1 MYSYTVKALDF
12 YRVTGLEWDLIDEG
26 KLVRLNDTRAK
37 LDLDKRIVSVEKS
50 DVEGN
55 PLDMTV
61 EIATQSSDVSS
72 TLESISAKTAIT
84 AQYAQGATNLYAM
97 QASDNADAS
106 HPAVMNFYVPT
117 ACAKINQVLLSWKLE
132 NFRAYETGAAAGGGD
147 VRTTQEGGGSTQ
159 TSEAGGATTVSV
171 PQRTV
176 AQAITSGTP
185 MQDGTVNANTSFAK
199 SIDGGNVSDTG
210 SSSGTTG
217 AGGGGNTGV
226 SRNEGGAMTST
237 DEAGKHSHG
246 SNNTHRHTFDGVS
259 VGKVGYTSYNGA
271 GSTTSTGA
279 HSHGMGHWHS
289 FDSHTHGLGGHRHGM
304 IHRHE
309 FSHYHEMNI
318 SLLVPS
324 QTLNLP
330 EHRHSVNI
338 PAHAHDVTLPE
349 HLHGIEYGIYSGPMT
364 SAYTVEVDGKEVPG
378 SAFENGVVDIAPY
391 LSTDADGRI
400 SRGTFHSFSV
410 RPKPQS
416 GNAQG
421 LAHIRASWSAQVFI
435 SCQTGRQY

>member
-147 VRTTQEGGGSTQ
+147 VRTTQEGGADERG
-159 TSEAGGATTVSV
+159 
-171 PQRTV
+171 RRRN
-176 AQAITSGTP
+176 
-185 MQDGTVNANTSFAK
+185 DGICAAAYR
-199 SIDGGNVSDTG
+199 
-210 SSSGTTG
+210 G
-217 AGGGGNTGV
+217 AGNYQ
-226 SRNEGGAMTST
+226 
-237 DEAGKHSHG
+237 
-246 SNNTHRHTFDGVS
+246 RHTDAGW
-259 VGKVGYTSYNGA
+259 NG
-271 GSTTSTGA
+271 
-279 HSHGMGHWHS
+279 
-289 FDSHTHGLGGHRHGM
+289 
-304 IHRHE
+304 
-309 FSHYHEMNI
+309 
-318 SLLVPS
+318 
-324 QTLNLP
+324 Q
-330 EHRHSVNI
+330 
-338 PAHAHDVTLPE
+338 
-349 HLHGIEYGIYSGPMT
+349 
-364 SAYTVEVDGKEVPG
+364 
-378 SAFENGVVDIAPY
+378 
-391 LSTDADGRI
+391 
-400 SRGTFHSFSV
+400 
-410 RPKPQS
+410 
-416 GNAQG
+416 
-421 LAHIRASWSAQVFI
+421 
-435 SCQTGRQY
+435 C

>member
-1 MYSYTVKALDF
+1 
-12 YRVTGLEWDLIDEG
+12 
-26 KLVRLNDTRAK
+26 
-37 LDLDKRIVSVEKS
+37 
-50 DVEGN
+50 
-55 PLDMTV
+55 
-61 EIATQSSDVSS
+61 
-72 TLESISAKTAIT
+72 
-84 AQYAQGATNLYAM
+84 
-97 QASDNADAS
+97 
-106 HPAVMNFYVPT
+106 
-117 ACAKINQVLLSWKLE
+117 
-132 NFRAYETGAAAGGGD
+132 
-147 VRTTQEGGGSTQ
+147 
-159 TSEAGGATTVSV
+159 
-171 PQRTV
+171 
-176 AQAITSGTP
+176 
-185 MQDGTVNANTSFAK
+185 
-199 SIDGGNVSDTG
+199 
-210 SSSGTTG
+210 
-217 AGGGGNTGV
+217 
-226 SRNEGGAMTST
+226 MTST

-259 VGKVGYTSYNGA
+259 VGKTGYTSYNGA

-391 LSTDADGRI
+391 LSTDTDGRI
-400 SRGTFHSFSV
+400 SRGTFHSFAV

>member
-1 MYSYTVKALDF
+1 
-12 YRVTGLEWDLIDEG
+12 
-26 KLVRLNDTRAK
+26 
-37 LDLDKRIVSVEKS
+37 
-50 DVEGN
+50 
-55 PLDMTV
+55 
-61 EIATQSSDVSS
+61 
-72 TLESISAKTAIT
+72 
-84 AQYAQGATNLYAM
+84 
-97 QASDNADAS
+97 
-106 HPAVMNFYVPT
+106 
-117 ACAKINQVLLSWKLE
+117 
-132 NFRAYETGAAAGGGD
+132 
-147 VRTTQEGGGSTQ
+147 
-159 TSEAGGATTVSV
+159 
-171 PQRTV
+171 
-176 AQAITSGTP
+176 
-185 MQDGTVNANTSFAK
+185 
-199 SIDGGNVSDTG
+199 
-210 SSSGTTG
+210 
-217 AGGGGNTGV
+217 
-226 SRNEGGAMTST
+226 
-237 DEAGKHSHG
+237 
-246 SNNTHRHTFDGVS
+246 
-259 VGKVGYTSYNGA
+259 
-271 GSTTSTGA
+271 
-279 HSHGMGHWHS
+279 
-289 FDSHTHGLGGHRHGM
+289 M

-400 SRGTFHSFSV
+400 SRGTFHSFAV